1 VKDVSKFG
9 GVSVTE
15 KHCSTLLVK
24 EAELQAQIPEEN
36 KLSVTPQLKRKM
48 TVNLQTNDTRSVR
61 ITGCDILLDGK
72 LVFIDQEGK
81 RLLMFS
87 NNGNYEKDIVRISG
101 IPYEVSYTGKH
112 CSCYNLRQTRSR
124 FCKRHY

>member
-1 VKDVSKFG
+1 MKDVSKFG

-24 EAELQAQIPEEN
+24 EAELQEQIPEEN

-61 ITGCDILLDGK
+61 IPGCDILPMANLYSLIKKG
-72 LVFIDQEGK
+72 
-81 RLLMFS
+81 
-87 NNGNYEKDIVRISG
+87 NG
-101 IPYEVSYTGKH
+101 
-112 CSCYNLRQTRSR
+112 C
-124 FCKRHY
+124 